1 MKDSTKNTLNGADNM
16 RLNPVDST
24 NNEGTAAW
32 TNTEQTASI
41 TNLNIP
47 SEYNIGKAKNWVDN
61 GSQL

>member
-1 MKDSTKNTLNGADNM
+1 MQDNTTNTLSGADNM
-16 RLNPVDST
+16 RLNQVDAT

-32 TNTEQTASI
+32 TNTEEIATI

>member
-1 MKDSTKNTLNGADNM
+1 MQNNTTNTLSGADNM
-16 RLNPVDST
+16 RLNQVDAT

-32 TNTEQTASI
+32 TNKEQIANI

-47 SEYNIGKAKNWVDN
+47 SEYNIEKAKNWVDN